1 MMMFFLAQTAP
12 AAPAP
17 GATPPASPGVQIFMQ
32 LLPFLL
38 MGVIIW
44 VLLIRPERRKQKR
57 HREML
62 SQLSKNDH
70 VVTTGG
76 VFGIVKAVSDEEVT
90 LLVDEKH
97 DVTIRVM
104 RRFVGAKITDDSPAG
119 ELPTN

>member
-1 MMMFFLAQTAP
+1 MMFFLAQGAP
-12 AAPAP
+12 ATP
-17 GATPPASPGVQIFMQ
+17 ATPPASPALVIFMQ
-32 LLPFLL
+32 LLPFIL

-44 VLLIRPERRKQKR
+44 ILLIRPERKKQKR

-62 SQLSKNDH
+62 SQLAKNDH

-76 VFGIVKAVSDEEVT
+76 VFGTVKTVTDDEVT

-119 ELPTN
+119 ELPSN